1 MSACNQCTITL
12 KHRVL
17 NGVNVLRTKKK
28 HLNVDSETSLIHFLN
43 PYAELSMVC
52 FLFFFSYF
60 STVNHNIYLVSA
72 WVGEKKEKYRG
83 GAVEDDGVVEDFAL
97 KKRLRIKT
105 Q

>member
-1 MSACNQCTITL
+1 MSACNQCTITQ

-28 HLNVDSETSLIHFLN
+28 HLNVDSETSFHTFFKSLCRTEHGLF
-43 PYAELSMVC
+43 
-52 FLFFFSYF
+52 FFFSYF

-72 WVGEKKEKYRG
+72 WAGEKKGKYRG